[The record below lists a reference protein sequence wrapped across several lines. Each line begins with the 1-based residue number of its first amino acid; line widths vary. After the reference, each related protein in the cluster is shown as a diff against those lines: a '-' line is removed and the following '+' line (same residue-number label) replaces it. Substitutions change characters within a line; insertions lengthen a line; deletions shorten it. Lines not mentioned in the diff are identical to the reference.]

1 MAATA
6 AAASPSRRWLFSAL
20 PDLLFGCGL
29 LYAAAFTAQVFFGPA
44 MREWVPYAVFPFLT
58 LALGAPHYGATLIR
72 AYGTAESRR
81 RYAPFSIWL
90 TLFLAIVY
98 VVSLRSPI
106 FGSWVITLYVAWS
119 PWHYSGQNYG
129 VAMTFLRRRAVA
141 LDPVTARLVRGTFV
155 LSFLLTLLVLF
166 GPRPAADYAPA
177 NFEHTVYRLMS
188 LGIPAA
194 VAKWGFLACLAL
206 YAACVVGAA
215 ARLLRRAP
223 ARELLPVAMVVLTQ
237 MLWFAAP
244 TAARSFGLL
253 RGVDPLS
260 PENGAYT
267 FMWIAAGHFIQ
278 YLWITTYYAGVAGR
292 RWGKT
297 AYLTRALLAGALIW
311 VGPAIL
317 FAPNL
322 MGPLP
327 FDLGL
332 GLLTAA
338 VVNLHHFVLDG
349 AIWKLRDGRIARV
362 LLLADRSG
370 ETRSASDERLVR
382 WLGPAVL
389 AAGAVCVAVAFVSF
403 WEPAAGHRA
412 EQRGDVKRAT
422 LAMERIAWI
431 GRDSPRFHVQL
442 AQLADERGD
451 RAGAQKHLQE
461 GLALYPTLAGWSQ
474 MAEWHERGRQWT
486 EARAAWQEAASLAPD
501 DATIVYRL
509 GLAHQRAGELEQA
522 RDTFRRAIELAP
534 EAGLPKRSLASVEEQ
549 IREREA
555 GAAVAPPDDPQKVS
569 SAQTR

>member
-1 MAATA
+1 MAAA
-6 AAASPSRRWLFSAL
+6 IADRRWLFSAL

-29 LYAAAFTAQVFFGPA
+29 LYAGAFTAQVFFGPA
-44 MREWVPYAVFPFLT
+44 MRELVPYAVFPFLT
-58 LALGAPHYGATLIR
+58 LALGAPHYGATLLR

-81 RYAPFSIWL
+81 RYAAFSIWL
-90 TLFLAIVY
+90 TLLLAAVY
-98 VVSLRSPI
+98 FASLRSPL

-129 VAMTFLRRRAVA
+129 VAMTFLRRRGVP
-141 LDPVTARLVRGTFV
+141 LDPTTTRLVRGTFV

-188 LGIPAA
+188 LGIPAG
-194 VAKWGFLACLAL
+194 VAKAGFFACLAL
-206 YAACVVGAA
+206 YAACVVGAG

-223 ARELLPVAMVVLTQ
+223 ARELAPVAMVVVTQ

-244 TAARSFGLL
+244 TVARSLGLL

-267 FMWIAAGHFIQ
+267 FMWIAAGHFVQ

-292 RWGKT
+292 PFGKT
-297 AYLTRALLAGALIW
+297 AYLGKALLAGALIW

-317 FAPNL
+317 FAPQL
-322 MGPLP
+322 LGTLP

-370 ETRSASDERLVR
+370 ETSTAADERLVR

-389 AAGAVCVAVAFVSF
+389 AGGAVCVAVAFVSF
-403 WEPAAGHRA
+403 WEPAAGRRA
-412 EQRGDVKRAT
+412 EQRGDAERARI
-422 LAMERIAWI
+422 AMERIAWI

-442 AQLADERGD
+442 AELAERRGD
-451 RAGAQKHLQE
+451 RRAARRHLEE
-461 GLALYPTLAGWSQ
+461 GLALYPTVKGWSSL
-474 MAEWHERGRQWT
+474 AEWHERGRKWP
-486 EARAAWQEAASLAPD
+486 EARAAWQEAAALAGD
-501 DATIVYRL
+501 DATIAYRL
-509 GLAHQRAGELEQA
+509 GLAHQHAGELEAA
-522 RDTFRRAIELAP
+522 RDAFRRAIELKP
-534 EAGLPKRSLASVEEQ
+534 KAGLPQRSLARVEEL

-555 GAAVAPPDDPQKVS
+555 GAALNAPEEIQHLGT
-569 SAQTR
+569 AQAR